1 MINAGDGRHAHPTQA
16 LLDALTLRRHRE
28 LAGLRVAI
36 VGDVRHSRVARSNVK
51 ALHLLGADVT
61 LVAPPTLLPESLE
74 GWPVQVS
81 HDLDDVIS
89 EVDVVMLLRM
99 QFERQAE
106 ALFPTVR
113 EYTARYGL
121 TEARAERLKPDAL
134 IMHPGPMNRGVE
146 VAAVGRRR
154 PRLARHRTGR
164 QRRRRPHGR
173 ALHPPRKWCERLS
186 EVLDQGRSRRR
197 RDRRARRRRAGP
209 RRQGRR
215 RRLPTCTTT
224 GDVLEAQ
231 RVAWCRPGFV
241 DLHVHLR
248 EPGDEEAET
257 IETGTRAAARGGF
270 TAVVAMPNTRP
281 ALDDAAV
288 VSSVL
293 ALGKQAGLCDV
304 VSSGCITVA
313 RAGEQLAPMGELYAL
328 GVRIFTD
335 DGFCVASAGVMR
347 RALEYAASLP
357 GAIVA
362 QHAEDETLA
371 AGGHMH
377 EGAWSSRLGIP
388 GRPSVAE
395 TVIVARDIELC
406 EVTGTPVHFL
416 HCSAAGTVALVR
428 AAKAR
433 GLPVTAE
440 CAPHHFSL
448 TDECCEGFDP
458 MFKVHPPLRTQAD
471 VDAIREGLADGTIDA
486 IATDHAPHTPES
498 KERPFEEAP
507 PGMLG
512 LETALAVTLTELV
525 EPGHLAACTMPWR
538 CLSWRP
544 AAIAGLDAAR
554 RTHRAGCAG
563 EPDGRSIPAHEWVGG
578 TRRAGEPR
586 SQHAVR
592 RAHAEGQ
599 GASTRCS
606 SGTWS
611 CATAEATR

>member
-1 MINAGDGRHAHPTQA
+1 LPDSSSLVITGGTVV
-16 LLDALTLRRHRE
+16 DALGSRR
-28 LAGLRVAI
+28 A
-36 VGDVRHSRVARSNVK
+36 DVRVRDGHVV
-51 ALHLLGADVT
+51 D
-61 LVAPPTLLPESLE
+61 VAPDLPRGE
-74 GWPVQVS
+74 
-81 HDLDDVIS
+81 D
-89 EVDVVMLLRM
+89 
-99 QFERQAE
+99 E
-106 ALFPTVR
+106 A
-113 EYTARYGL
+113 
-121 TEARAERLKPDAL
+121 
-134 IMHPGPMNRGVE
+134 
-146 VAAVGRRR
+146 
-154 PRLARHRTGR
+154 
-164 QRRRRPHGR
+164 
-173 ALHPPRKWCERLS
+173 W
-186 EVLDQGRSRRR
+186 
-197 RDRRARRRRAGP
+197 
-209 RRQGRR
+209 
-215 RRLPTCTTT
+215 
-224 GDVLEAQ
+224 LEANGC
-231 RVAWCRPGFV
+231 VVSPGFV

-293 ALGKQAGLCDV
+293 ALGQQAGLCDV

-335 DGFCVASAGVMR
+335 DGFCVARAGVMR

-371 AGGHMH
+371 GGGHMH

-448 TDECCEGFDP
+448 TDECCAGFDP
-458 MFKVHPPLRTQAD
+458 MFKVHPPLRTPAD
-471 VDAIREGLADGTIDA
+471 VEAIIEGLADGTIDA

-498 KERPFEEAP
+498 KEKPFEEAP

-525 EPGHLAACTMPWR
+525 EPGKLSLADALAL
-538 CLSWRP
+538 LSWRP
-544 AAIAGLDAAR
+544 ARIAGLEAHGGPVAPGAQANLTIFDP
-554 RTHRAGCAG
+554 G
-563 EPDGRSIPAHEWVGG
+563 HEWIVAPE
-578 TRRAGEPR
+578 RLASRARNTPFAGR
-586 SQHAVR
+586 ALRGRVKHTILRGDVVVR
-592 RAHAEGQ
+592 DG
-599 GASTRCS
+599 
-606 SGTWS
+606 
-611 CATAEATR
+611 EATR

>member
-1 MINAGDGRHAHPTQA
+1 LPEVLIKGGRVVDASGERTADVLVRDGFVVDVAPDLEPTGRV
-16 LLDALTLRRHRE
+16 LDAS
-28 LAGLRVAI
+28 GCV
-36 VGDVRHSRVARSNVK
+36 
-51 ALHLLGADVT
+51 
-61 LVAPPTLLPESLE
+61 VAP
-74 GWPVQVS
+74 
-81 HDLDDVIS
+81 
-89 EVDVVMLLRM
+89 
-99 QFERQAE
+99 
-106 ALFPTVR
+106 
-113 EYTARYGL
+113 GL
-121 TEARAERLKPDAL
+121 
-134 IMHPGPMNRGVE
+134 
-146 VAAVGRRR
+146 
-154 PRLARHRTGR
+154 
-164 QRRRRPHGR
+164 
-173 ALHPPRKWCERLS
+173 
-186 EVLDQGRSRRR
+186 
-197 RDRRARRRRAGP
+197 
-209 RRQGRR
+209 
-215 RRLPTCTTT
+215 
-224 GDVLEAQ
+224 
-231 RVAWCRPGFV
+231 V

-293 ALGKQAGLCDV
+293 ATGAAAGLCEV

-357 GAIVA
+357 GAVVA

-406 EVTGTPVHFL
+406 AVTGTPVHFL
-416 HCSAAGTVALVR
+416 HCSAAGTVDLVR

-440 CAPHHFSL
+440 VAPHHFAL
-448 TDECCEGFDP
+448 TDACCEGFDP
-458 MFKVHPPLRTQAD
+458 MFKVHPPLRTAAD
-471 VDAIREGLADGTIDA
+471 VDAIRAGLVDGTIDA

-512 LETALAVTLTELV
+512 LETALAVTITELV
-525 EPGHLAACTMPWR
+525 APGILSLADALAL
-538 CLSWRP
+538 LSWRP
-544 AAIAGLDAAR
+544 AAIAGLTGQGCPIEPGNPANLVVFDPQREWRVDAHRLASRAR
-554 RTHRAGCAG
+554 NTPFDGRTLTGQVRHTILHG
-563 EPDGRSIPAHEWVGG
+563 EPVVIDG
-578 TRRAGEPR
+578 
-586 SQHAVR
+586 
-592 RAHAEGQ
+592 
-599 GASTRCS
+599 
-606 SGTWS
+606 
-611 CATAEATR
+611 EATR